1 MQRSLDSFDIISSLI
16 SSFVIGILSVIFT
29 ANLFADGISL
39 SSVIAGLAYSAVSF
53 ALVFYEYIGVFK
65 LKAAFSLAAVPLFSI
80 FAIMLGIYDFAF
92 ERANRDYVREYGG
105 ANQGDIMGLMYLH
118 IPAAVSI
125 LAVVTAIAYSLKNK
139 EISDNSKEGKK

>member
-1 MQRSLDSFDIISSLI
+1 MQRSIDSFDIITSLI

-29 ANLFADGISL
+29 ANLFADGVSL
-39 SSVIAGLAYSAVSF
+39 ASVIAGLLYSSVSF
-53 ALVFYEYIGVFK
+53 ALIFYEHIGVFK
-65 LKAAFSLAAVPLFSI
+65 LKAVFSLAAVPLFSL

-118 IPAAVSI
+118 IPAAVFI
-125 LAVVTAIAYSLKNK
+125 LAVVMSLAYSLKNNK
-139 EISDNSKEGKK
+139 SDDTKEG

>member
-1 MQRSLDSFDIISSLI
+1 MQRSIDSFDIITSLI

-39 SSVIAGLAYSAVSF
+39 SSVIASLVYSAVSF
-53 ALVFYEYIGVFK
+53 ALILYEHIGVFK
-65 LKAAFSLAAVPLFSI
+65 LKAVFSLASVPLFSL

-118 IPAAVSI
+118 IPAAVFI
-125 LAVVTAIAYSLKNK
+125 LAVVMSLAYSLKNNK
-139 EISDNSKEGKK
+139 SDDTKEG